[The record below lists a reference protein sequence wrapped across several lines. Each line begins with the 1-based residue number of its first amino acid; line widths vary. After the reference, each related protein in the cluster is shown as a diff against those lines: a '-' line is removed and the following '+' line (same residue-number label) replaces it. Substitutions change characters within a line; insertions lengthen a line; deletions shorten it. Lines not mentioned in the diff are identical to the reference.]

1 MTIVFPKNNLPEPAQ
16 PWAREVQKQLAN
28 VIASNN
34 SNEINNATR
43 DNQLN
48 SSLISLS
55 KVANDA
61 SSAINGLLG
70 LSSPTSE
77 YSVNASN
84 ISAGTITGSTVQTST
99 TTGVSL
105 NNATNSISFR
115 VGTTTVGHILPL
127 STFGILM
134 HYGATP
140 DPNGGTFPQIFVGSS
155 NISFIISPTMA
166 LGLSASGVAAT
177 KFETNRIFC
186 DGVSAPNGIAIG
198 RGGLTVG
205 LGNISASDGTISA
218 AGNISTNGR
227 VDSGGNMRSGGTLGR
242 VELDGGG
249 TTGASINN
257 SGNLI
262 RTASSERYKQD
273 IGELVIN
280 YEDLL
285 LLSPK
290 KFRLKE
296 EVIGS
301 EEIEANKN
309 ARYYA
314 GFIAEEI
321 AETPLDIFVSYEKLE
336 DGTSRP
342 DGVYYAEL
350 SAALLAGIKHQ
361 DILIKSLT
369 ERITTLENG
378 AK

>member
-28 VIASNN
+28 VIASNRA
-34 SNEINNATR
+34 NEINNATR

-55 KVANDA
+55 KVVSDVKTA
-61 SSAINGLLG
+61 SDEATEALNGLLG
-70 LSSPTSE
+70 LGSSGSE
-77 YSVNASN
+77 YTINASN
-84 ISAGTITGSTVQTST
+84 INAGTISGNFISGGTITGVVFQTRSSGARISLTATRQSFFDDFGSEAGFIEVDGAQYRNGLTLSSSGSTLILSSGQAEIAGGGNSIRA
-99 TTGVSL
+99 
-105 NNATNSISFR
+105 NNAGVQAF
-115 VGTTTVGHILPL
+115 
-127 STFGILM
+127 
-134 HYGATP
+134 
-140 DPNGGTFPQIFVGSS
+140 GTFNGS
-155 NISFIISPTMA
+155 
-166 LGLSASGVAAT
+166 
-177 KFETNRIFC
+177 
-186 DGVSAPNGIAIG
+186 
-198 RGGLTVG
+198 
-205 LGNISASDGTISA
+205 
-218 AGNISTNGR
+218 GR
-227 VDSGGNMRSGGTLGR
+227 VESGGNMRSGGTLGR

-257 SGNLI
+257 AGNVI

>member
-28 VIASNN
+28 VIASDRA
-34 SNEINNATR
+34 NEINNATR

-48 SSLISLS
+48 SSLISLTRVVS
-55 KVANDA
+55 DVKIA
-61 SSAINGLLG
+61 SDEATEALNGLLG
-70 LSSPTSE
+70 LGSSGSE
-77 YSVNASN
+77 YTINASN
-84 ISAGTITGSTVQTST
+84 INAGSISGNFISGGTITGVIFQTRSS
-99 TTGVSL
+99 GARISL
-105 NNATNSISFR
+105 TATRQSFFNDLGSESGFIE
-115 VGTTTVGHILPL
+115 VD
-127 STFGILM
+127 
-134 HYGATP
+134 GAAYR
-140 DPNGGTFPQIFVGSS
+140 NGLT
-155 NISFIISPTMA
+155 
-166 LGLSASGVAAT
+166 LSASGT
-177 KFETNRIFC
+177 TLI
-186 DGVSAPNGIAIG
+186 
-198 RGGLTVG
+198 LTSG
-205 LGNISASDGTISA
+205 QAEMA
-218 AGNISTNGR
+218 AGGSSIVANNQGVQAFGTFNGNGR
-227 VDSGGNMRSGGTLGR
+227 IESGGNMRSNGTLGR
-242 VELDGGG
+242 IALDGDGQG
-249 TTGASINN
+249 TTGASFN
-257 SGNLI
+257 SAGNLV

-350 SAALLAGIKHQ
+350 TAALLAGIKHQ
-361 DILIKSLT
+361 DTLIKSLT

-378 AK
+378 AN

>member
-28 VIASNN
+28 VIASNRA
-34 SNEINNATR
+34 NEINNATR

-55 KVANDA
+55 KVVSDVKTA
-61 SSAINGLLG
+61 SDEATEALNGLLG
-70 LSSPTSE
+70 LGSSGSE
-77 YSVNASN
+77 YTLNASN
-84 ISAGTITGSTVQTST
+84 ITAGTITGITIQSASSGTRVVMLSSELQFYFGSSYVGKIQGNDNSWSSGAALTLISSTGGAQISLDGSEVSIFATSS
-99 TTGVSL
+99 GNGLSV
-105 NNATNSISFR
+105 TNSENISYGNFR
-115 VGTTTVGHILPL
+115 VT
-127 STFGILM
+127 
-134 HYGATP
+134 
-140 DPNGGTFPQIFVGSS
+140 N
-155 NISFIISPTMA
+155 A
-166 LGLSASGVAAT
+166 LFS
-177 KFETNRIFC
+177 
-186 DGVSAPNGIAIG
+186 
-198 RGGLTVG
+198 
-205 LGNISASDGTISA
+205 
-218 AGNISTNGR
+218 NGR
-227 VDSGGNMRSGGTLGR
+227 IDSGGNMRSGGTLGR

-257 SGNLI
+257 AGNVI

-350 SAALLAGIKHQ
+350 TAALLAGIKHQ
-361 DILIKSLT
+361 DTLIKSLT

-378 AK
+378 AN